1 MIAYVRGR
9 VSHLFLDSCFVD
21 VNGLGYRV
29 YISDF
34 TRRTIHCGSEV
45 ELLTYLQVRE
55 DAMVLFGFCS
65 QDEYDMFHLLTSIN
79 GIGPKGAM
87 GILSACEPKNLSL
100 AISQKNIAWLTK
112 LPGVGKK
119 TAERLIVE
127 LFDKVS
133 LPDNDAADESFVDV
147 SPAGED
153 AADVKAEATKALVAL
168 GYVQSEIVPVLR
180 KLDVKSLRVEE
191 LIKLSLRELSK
202 R

>member
-1 MIAYVRGR
+1 MIAYLRGR
-9 VSHLFLDSCFVD
+9 VSHLFLDACFID
-21 VNGLGYRV
+21 VNGIGYRV
-29 YISDF
+29 FISEF
-34 TRRTIHCGSEV
+34 TRRTIHVGTEL

-55 DAMVLFGFCS
+55 DAMILFGFCS

-87 GILSACEPKNLSL
+87 GILSASEPKGISM

-133 LPDNDAADESFVDV
+133 LPENDATDEVFVDLL
-147 SPAGED
+147 PTGED
-153 AADVKAEATKALVAL
+153 AADVKGEVTKALLAL
-168 GYVQSEIVPVLR
+168 GYVQSEIIPVLR
-180 KLDVKSLRVEE
+180 KLDAKSLRVEE
-191 LIKLSLRELSK
+191 LIKVSLRELSK

>member
-1 MIAYVRGR
+1 MIAYLRGR
-9 VSHLFLDSCFVD
+9 VSHLFLDACFVD
-21 VNGLGYRV
+21 VNGVGYRV
-29 YISDF
+29 FISDF

-55 DAMVLFGFCS
+55 DAMVLFGFSS

-87 GILSACEPKNLSL
+87 GILSACEPKSLSL

-119 TAERLIVE
+119 TAERLLVE

-133 LPDNDAADESFVDV
+133 LPENDATDSFAYETSSETD
-147 SPAGED
+147 GG
-153 AADVKAEATKALVAL
+153 DVKGEATKALLAL
-168 GYVQSEIVPVLR
+168 GYAQAEFIPVLR
-180 KLDVKSLRVEE
+180 KIDMKKMRVEDV
-191 LIKLSLRELSK
+191 IKLSLRELSK